1 LTMQPDGRNPSL
13 LKRICVASSLAVLGR
28 RRRGDLGTGGGLSLD
43 RRRKD
48 RAQDLLFL
56 VQCTAHRVDAYLD
69 FTSFGMVHVK
79 GIWMAGIGKRNE
91 VHLSDVIF
99 FLFPPPTL
107 DLPGFA
113 CHSPATVYLPSI
125 PMWKSVGRSTAQLVV
140 RWNGGNRGRHTAYTL
155 ECASGTHIW
164 PCSACVCILLKGVG
178 GQDIAAP
185 GNGLMIIWAEASCHR
200 LPPSSCRLPGCPDRL
215 VVFLGTS

>member
-1 LTMQPDGRNPSL
+1 MRAHVLALRIWVATCLTMQPDGRNPSL

-28 RRRGDLGTGGGLSLD
+28 RRRGDLGTGGGLSLG

-56 VQCTAHRVDAYLD
+56 VQCTAHRVNAYLD
-69 FTSFGMVHVK
+69 FTSLGMVHVK
-79 GIWMAGIGKRNE
+79 GIRMAGIGKRNE

-125 PMWKSVGRSTAQLVV
+125 PMWKRQHICCQLAGLQLSRSSVGM
-140 RWNGGNRGRHTAYTL
+140 
-155 ECASGTHIW
+155 EEID
-164 PCSACVCILLKGVG
+164 ACVCIRCAYLVMQRMCLYPIEGVW
-178 GQDIAAP
+178 P
-185 GNGLMIIWAEASCHR
+185 GYSRARQRG
-200 LPPSSCRLPGCPDRL
+200 
-215 VVFLGTS
+215 